1 MELHVCINKALLS
14 SSVPAPY
21 SRQSNGLNHWKASG
35 LKGRRMRDTTEM
47 DNEWVSISMRNLL
60 TFSTFYVL
68 ICKWW
73 TFKILQPVLCTLI
86 LCGLCFYRAED
97 LLIFQIS
104 FIPAK
109 ATTWSVTPEKLN
121 IMYFSMVLYNSTS
134 NGIINGAYHYHLC
147 LFFGFA
153 IWTNPLND

>member
-1 MELHVCINKALLS
+1 VCINKALLS

-60 TFSTFYVL
+60 PFSTFDVM

-73 TFKILQPVLCTLI
+73 TFKILQRFLCTLI

-97 LLIFQIS
+97 LLIFHIC
-104 FIPAK
+104 FIPDK
-109 ATTWSVTPEKLN
+109 ATTWPLMPEKLN
-121 IMYFSMVLYNSTS
+121 RMYFSMVLYNST
-134 NGIINGAYHYHLC
+134 NINGASHYFLC

-153 IWTNPLND
+153 IWTNPLNY